1 MEVSDSSSIISLSS
15 ESPTCPIVKK
25 SKHELQHQ
33 HQQEVENEDD
43 EEEEQQGRQLSLPL
57 LDLALTRAKSSPS
70 SDHDQIVS
78 RPPHDELN
86 LIDNLKKIN
95 KDPSSS
101 SQPTTKPM
109 EMEQRVFSCN
119 YCQRK
124 FYSSQALGGH
134 QNAHKRE
141 RTLAKRGQ
149 RFATTLG
156 YTSTAL
162 QYSSMAS
169 LPLHG
174 SFNTSSSN
182 RSLGVQ
188 VHSMIHKPSFH
199 NMVSNSSSSCHGH
212 GNGHGGFMY
221 GHHGWSRPPIH
232 QQPAIGRLS
241 TLEKHHHHHHHQMG
255 SMASTVLASRG
266 GVGRFENGGVRVLD
280 EGRSSIRPNQEDFQ
294 KLDLSLKL

>member
-15 ESPTCPIVKK
+15 ESPTCPTVKQL
-25 SKHELQHQ
+25 KH
-33 HQQEVENEDD
+33 QEVVENEDD
-43 EEEEQQGRQLSLPL
+43 EEDQEQQEGKQPSLPL
-57 LDLALTRAKSSPS
+57 LHLSLTHTKQSSPS
-70 SDHDQIVS
+70 SDDHDQIVS
-78 RPPHDELN
+78 RPLHDELN
-86 LIDNLKKIN
+86 LIDNLKKN
-95 KDPSSS
+95 KEYPSS
-101 SQPTTKPM
+101 SQPTKAM

-156 YTSTAL
+156 YTSAL

-174 SFNTSSSN
+174 SFNTSSTSSSN

-199 NMVSNSSSSCHGH
+199 NMVSNSNSSSCHGS
-212 GNGHGGFMY
+212 HGGFMY

-241 TLEKHHHHHHHQMG
+241 TLEKHHYHHQMG

-280 EGRSSIRPNQEDFQ
+280 EGRSSIRANQEDFQ